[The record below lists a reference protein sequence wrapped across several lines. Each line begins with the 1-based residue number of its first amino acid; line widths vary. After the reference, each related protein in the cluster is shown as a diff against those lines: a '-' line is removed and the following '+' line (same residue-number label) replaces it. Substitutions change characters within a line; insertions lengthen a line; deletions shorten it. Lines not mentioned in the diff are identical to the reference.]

1 MKTLYTKP
9 FLCFLGLLFL
19 FSSCNT
25 QAEIE
30 SRVSTLPYY
39 TDATFTPKWLN
50 ASDTETI
57 HSIPPFLFTNQNGDT
72 ITERTFDDKIFVAD
86 FFFTSCPG
94 ICPKMTANMNKVQD
108 AFIDNND
115 VALISHSV
123 TPDKDSTSV
132 LKWYAENHNV
142 VNGKWHLVTGNRDD
156 IYQLGRHNYFV
167 EEDLGLTKP
176 NDEFLHTEN
185 FILVDKQKHIRGI
198 YNGLNNTSIDQL
210 LKDIALLLK
219 E

>member
-1 MKTLYTKP
+1 MKPLFTKS
-9 FLCFLGLLFL
+9 FLCFLSVFFL
-19 FSSCNT
+19 FSGCTS
-25 QAEIE
+25 QVEKE
-30 SRVSTLPYY
+30 SRVTTLPYY
-39 TDATFTPKWLN
+39 TDATFTPKWLD
-50 ASDTETI
+50 AIETETI
-57 HSIPPFLFTNQNGDT
+57 HSIPPFQFTSQNGDT
-72 ITERTFDDKIFVAD
+72 ITEHTFDDKIYVAD

-115 VALISHSV
+115 VLLISHSV

-142 VNGKWHLVTGNRDD
+142 VNGKWHLVTGNRDE
-156 IYQLGRHNYFV
+156 IYQLGRHHYFV
-167 EEDLGLTKP
+167 EEDLGLSKP